1 MKVTTA
7 RYLTSTGATG
17 RYPEPDFPE
26 IAFAGRSNVG
36 KSSLVNTLVNRKN
49 LARTSAT
56 PGKTQLLNFFL
67 INDKVVFVD
76 LPGYGYARVPVDVRR
91 SWGPMVERFLRER
104 ETLRL
109 VVLILDVRREP
120 SEQDRSL
127 LEWLRAYGRFHVI
140 ALSKVDKLSYSGKKR
155 RIAEIRDFLGLG
167 PKRRY
172 FPFPPGRGKGRM
184 PCGGSSGRP
193 SKGAATGR
201 FSTPDRPEIDLDRG
215 GFFC

>member
-76 LPGYGYARVPVDVRR
+76 LPGYGYARVPVDV
-91 SWGPMVERFLRER
+91 
-104 ETLRL
+104 
-109 VVLILDVRREP
+109 
-120 SEQDRSL
+120 
-127 LEWLRAYGRFHVI
+127 
-140 ALSKVDKLSYSGKKR
+140 
-155 RIAEIRDFLGLG
+155 
-167 PKRRY
+167 
-172 FPFPPGRGKGRM
+172 
-184 PCGGSSGRP
+184 
-193 SKGAATGR
+193 
-201 FSTPDRPEIDLDRG
+201 
-215 GFFC
+215 

>member
-7 RYLTSTGATG
+7 RYLKSAGASG
-17 RYPEPDFPE
+17 QYPEPDFPE

-67 INDKVVFVD
+67 INEKVVFVD
-76 LPGYGYARVPVDVRR
+76 LPGYGYARVPMDVRR

-104 ETLRL
+104 EALRL
-109 VVLILDVRREP
+109 VVLILDVRRDP
-120 SEQDRSL
+120 SDQDRSL
-127 LEWLRAYGRFHVI
+127 LEWLRVYGRFHVI

-155 RIAEIRDFLGLG
+155 RIAEIRASLGLG
-167 PKRRY
+167 PEEDVL
-172 FPFPPGRGKGRM
+172 PFSARTGEGKDALWGIIRKAV
-184 PCGGSSGRP
+184 GQSGRQDVFP
-193 SKGAATGR
+193 TE
-201 FSTPDRPEIDLDRG
+201 PV
-215 GFFC
+215 

>member
-7 RYLTSTGATG
+7 RYLTSAGANG

-91 SWGPMVERFLRER
+91 SWAPMVERFLRER

-155 RIAEIRDFLGLG
+155 RIAEIRDSLGLG
-167 PKRRY
+167 PDEEVL
-172 FPFPPGRGKGRM
+172 PFSARTGEGKDALWGVIR
-184 PCGGSSGRP
+184 
-193 SKGAATGR
+193 KAV
-201 FSTPDRPEIDLDRG
+201 ERG
-215 GFFC
+215 GDRAFFHPGTA